1 MANKKDSPYYLIHYR
16 DPKDGATVELKARR
30 VEDSTLGLSFVRISD
45 FFFDNSSVVV
55 KPTEVQLQQRFENV
69 NGLHLSIYSIISIEE
84 IGSGGSGRGKTTGL
98 KFKKTKSNLIA
109 FPGDQPNPN
118 K

>member
-1 MANKKDSPYYLIHYR
+1 MA
-16 DPKDGATVELKARR
+16 LKARR

-45 FFFDNSSVVV
+45 FFFDTASVVV
-55 KPTEVQLQQRFENV
+55 QPTEVQLQQRFENV
-69 NGLHLSIYSIISIEE
+69 NGLHLSIYSIISIAE
-84 IGSGGSGRGKTTGL
+84 IGGGGKKSPGL

-109 FPGDQPNPN
+109 FPGDQPTPN